1 MKSFR
6 GFITEKKKD
15 LPGGNPSNI
24 PPGDIEA
31 IKRQA
36 ATGNRENLSTD
47 ITQSGRRIKKRGGRS
62 RVVPTPE
69 GPLLTNMPQG
79 RTSPEEIISRLTDKP
94 TADDELRQ
102 KVKDTLV
109 KNQGGSPELQ
119 RAQSSGPPEEMVGSS
134 KKPRT
139 KPGSYVVEPPARRMG
154 RQPGASGAK
163 PTGSLRAGT
172 LKFPGDAKYKEML
185 GDMPKAPTT
194 LQRTSRPRIGT
205 AGRATTQTYDVNPFS
220 SKEFKASRYG
230 RGKSGP
236 SSPLRTPSQVT
247 KFQQGLEK
255 GYFDPK
261 TNKLTSVGIQRYT
274 DSRAAAGPNFGKGD
288 PRAALAKVQ
297 NVVSRAASGDPE
309 ARREVRKTYKAATT
323 GYKPPQGTPPAPS
336 KPTPPPSQVIAQTQQ
351 TGRIEASKAPSKS
364 GSSSGPSKS
373 GGGVLT
379 PEKVKTT
386 LSGPLKSGPA
396 PSTPT
401 NKPTAASF
409 TPGKTKSGT
418 GLYTPPIKA
427 TPAKVAAPAKSTP
440 ATVAAPA
447 KSTPAKVAAPAKST
461 PAKVAAPRPQRP
473 STRSVAPRVSTST
486 TNAAAASAKSFR
498 RMARVGGLFATGV
511 TIKNVRDQALASGAG
526 RRRADL
532 EGLAAGIGGSLAS
545 TAAITAATPTG
556 PVGQAV
562 AGTAAFQPGA
572 DFARGIVRRLA
583 GKPGDAVTKK
593 SVLKNIKSTY
603 REVVPQS
610 VRQNVPKSLKKTF
623 IDFYN
628 QAVPFANK
636 LYKGYR
642 RFERV
647 SDLTGGNNK

>member
-6 GFITEKKKD
+6 EFITEKKKD

-31 IKRQA
+31 LQRQA
-36 ATGNRENLSTD
+36 ASGKREPLSTD
-47 ITQSGRRIKKRGGRS
+47 ITQSGRRIKKRGGPS
-62 RVVPTPE
+62 RVIPTPE

-79 RTSPEEIISRLTDKP
+79 RTSPEEIVSRLTDKP
-94 TADDELRQ
+94 TPDDKLRQ
-102 KVKDTLV
+102 QVRDTV
-109 KNQGGSPELQ
+109 AKNPTASPELQ

-139 KPGSYVVEPPARRMG
+139 KPGSYVVQPPAKSMG
-154 RQPGASGAK
+154 RQPGASGTK

-185 GDMPKAPTT
+185 GDLPKAPTT

-220 SKEFKASRYG
+220 SKEFKTSRYG

-236 SSPLRTPSQVT
+236 SSQLRTPSQVT
-247 KFQQGLEK
+247 KFQQGIEK

-261 TNKLTSVGIQRYT
+261 TNKLTSAGIQRYT

-297 NVVSRAASGDPE
+297 DVVRRAASGDKT
-309 ARREVRKTYKAATT
+309 ARAEVRRTYKAATT

-336 KPTPPPSQVIAQTQQ
+336 KPTKPPSQVIAQTQQ
-351 TGRIEASKAPSKS
+351 TGRIEAKSAASPS
-364 GSSSGPSKS
+364 PSKS
-373 GGGVLT
+373 GGGSAGPSKTGGGVMT

-396 PSTPT
+396 PSAPT
-401 NKPTAASF
+401 KKPTAAAF
-409 TPGKTKSGT
+409 TPGKTKAGT

-427 TPAKVAAPAKSTP
+427 APAKTAAPAPTSTPAASAPAAPAKSRP
-440 ATVAAPA
+440 ARVSAP
-447 KSTPAKVAAPAKST
+447 K
-461 PAKVAAPRPQRP
+461 PQRAT
-473 STRSVAPRVSTST
+473 TRSVAPRGATD
-486 TNAAAASAKSFR
+486 AAAASAKSFR
-498 RMARVGGLFATGV
+498 RMARVGGLFATGLTV
-511 TIKNVRDQALASGAG
+511 KNVRDQALASGAG

-532 EGLAAGIGGSLAS
+532 EGLAAGLGGSLAS

-572 DFARGIVRRLA
+572 DFARGVVRKLA

-603 REVVPQS
+603 REVVPKDIRKQ
-610 VRQNVPKSLKKTF
+610 VPGQVKQGFTA
-623 IDFYN
+623 FYN
-628 QAVPFANK
+628 KAVPFANK

-647 SDLTGGNNK
+647 SDLTGGDKK